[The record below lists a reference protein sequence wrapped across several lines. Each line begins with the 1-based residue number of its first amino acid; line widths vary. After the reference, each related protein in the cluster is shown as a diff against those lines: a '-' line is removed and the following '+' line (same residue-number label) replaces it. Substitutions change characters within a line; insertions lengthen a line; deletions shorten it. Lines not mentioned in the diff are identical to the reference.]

1 MAEII
6 GDDDI
11 YVEVTA
17 VIQVKGEVVND
28 LCCTFEKVYETAGVS
43 FAVWQFPEPDLH
55 HQPPAGRLD
64 YNSLDPQG
72 GGKMFLVVGDTYN

>member
-17 VIQVKGEVVND
+17 VKGEVVND
-28 LCCTFEKVYETAGVS
+28 LLYTFEKVLETVPI
-43 FAVWQFPEPDLH
+43 AVGQFPEPDLYY
-55 HQPPAGRLD
+55 QPPAGRLN
-64 YNSLDPQG
+64 YYSLDPQG

>member
-28 LCCTFEKVYETAGVS
+28 LLYTFEKVLETVPI
-43 FAVWQFPEPDLH
+43 AVWQFPEPDLYY
-55 HQPPAGRLD
+55 QPPAGRLN
-64 YNSLDPQG
+64 YYSLDPQG